1 MDEDFNTPEALAV
14 MYELVRELNSAARD
28 GLARARSLAA
38 DLKGFGAVFGILA
51 EDPRLFRRG
60 GGADTEDDAIDELVQ
75 QRNTAKKAG
84 DFARADAIRAQLGE
98 RGIVIEDT
106 REGSVWRRG

>member
-1 MDEDFNTPEALAV
+1 M
-14 MYELVRELNSAARD
+14 
-28 GLARARSLAA
+28 
-38 DLKGFGAVFGILA
+38 FGILA